1 MIRRVYLLVF
11 VIACCH
17 LTQFG
22 CLVFAGW
29 FGNNKNADAADAS
42 SKPQKP
48 MSQMRGIKDADA
60 GKYFGSGRTF
70 HCLDGLGVIP
80 VSSVNDGYCDCSD
93 SSDEPGTS
101 ACPNSHFSCVNHG
114 YRVIEIPSS
123 RVDDGICDCCDG
135 SDEGHVRQCPNTC
148 AAIAKAERAAFERLS
163 KDFKAGYS
171 QREGYIQKIKEKRIS
186 EEGALP
192 SLEGK
197 LEELNKELDILRSS
211 KEFEEKMQ
219 SDTKTEMIKQIS
231 DDTLKTIGAH
241 VIEDISDA
249 LLYLRSV
256 MDVLALTAENL
267 KEVSEG
273 GTMNIIARS
282 DNEENVVS
290 DEDYD
295 EHLEDYEDSHR
306 HHYDDYEEGYSD
318 HGVMSDEEA
327 DEVSASVD
335 NDEAS
340 VEQDETEELSTI
352 NTAEDKEPGKTSCS
366 LGPEHSLD
374 HRLEALCAEPDE
386 AGCTGSMC
394 VYDVSLEKVL
404 FFLSRVVLDRHQ
416 SKVLEILV
424 GYYLVYNTFEGFD
437 SFADEL
443 EAAVGGSIEEGVK
456 SCPERF
462 SSRPEACAIGEEL
475 KRLANEQ
482 VTAKVYTR
490 SEAIA
495 ARTKFTDHEEV
506 VRKAQ
511 EEVDGKKSYIEETE
525 RYKDYL
531 EFLAVR
537 DQCYDVKDGKF
548 MYSLCMLKSLHQ
560 TDTENNGKVS
570 LGNYKELA
578 MNEDGTYQM
587 LFENGQ
593 NCWNVGP
600 RKASV
605 KIICGAVNQLSDA
618 TEVSTCVY
626 NFDLI
631 SPAACSKRW
640 GQLQGLVEN

>member
-1 MIRRVYLLVF
+1 
-11 VIACCH
+11 
-17 LTQFG
+17 
-22 CLVFAGW
+22 
-29 FGNNKNADAADAS
+29 
-42 SKPQKP
+42 
-48 MSQMRGIKDADA
+48 
-60 GKYFGSGRTF
+60 
-70 HCLDGLGVIP
+70 
-80 VSSVNDGYCDCSD
+80 
-93 SSDEPGTS
+93 
-101 ACPNSHFSCVNHG
+101 
-114 YRVIEIPSS
+114 
-123 RVDDGICDCCDG
+123 
-135 SDEGHVRQCPNTC
+135 
-148 AAIAKAERAAFERLS
+148 
-163 KDFKAGYS
+163 
-171 QREGYIQKIKEKRIS
+171 
-186 EEGALP
+186 
-192 SLEGK
+192 
-197 LEELNKELDILRSS
+197 
-211 KEFEEKMQ
+211 
-219 SDTKTEMIKQIS
+219 
-231 DDTLKTIGAH
+231 
-241 VIEDISDA
+241 
-249 LLYLRSV
+249 

-273 GTMNIIARS
+273 GTMNIIVRS
-282 DNEENVVS
+282 DNEENVVAG
-290 DEDYD
+290 EDYD
-295 EHLEDYEDSHR
+295 EQPEDYEDSHR

-318 HGVMSDEEA
+318 HGVMGYEEA
-327 DEVSASVD
+327 DEISSSVD